1 MKTGL
6 AELIGRCTEEYPA
19 APITEPEHIKDEP
32 SKNVVITLVKS
43 GNAIPSTD
51 IPVYEL
57 PEEDRRTDY
66 RSAVTKLGHKFLSLV
81 ATSRKRKELE
91 KRIEEANLM
100 RQTQGRYAWLE
111 SAHPVV
117 GEAISALR
125 KSHQDTAVYISETN
139 RALEEAKE
147 LIAASDRDLEGLAE
161 EVSIAEADIQSS
173 AYQDNIKSNFGE
185 ETLKSALKKL
195 EEDVSER
202 KKRIPEVIRE
212 KEYISRLLKHY
223 SDILVSCRATLTA
236 LEEATEKA
244 SEQRMDIERTLQTY
258 RGLTRNQIRAVNAIG
273 FLEGTN
279 RITKELK
286 EGISYVDNLFHR
298 VAESYSLQPVDY
310 TPAPD
315 PELSQAR
322 LELKRLKE

>member
-6 AELIGRCTEEYPA
+6 AELIEVCTVKYPA
-19 APITEPEHIKDEP
+19 APITEPEHIKDEAF
-32 SKNVVITLVKS
+32 KNVVITLVKS
-43 GNAIPSTD
+43 GNAVPSTD

-57 PEEDRRTDY
+57 PEEDKRTDY
-66 RSAVTKLGHKFLSLV
+66 RPAVKRLWHKLFSLV
-81 ATSRKRKELE
+81 ATSRRIKKLE
-91 KRIEEANLM
+91 KRIEEVNLM

-111 SAHPVV
+111 SAHPIV

-125 KSHQDTAVYISETN
+125 KSHQDTASYISETN

-147 LIAASDRDLEGLAE
+147 LIAAGDKDLEGLAE
-161 EVSIAEADIQSS
+161 EISIAKADIQSS
-173 AYQDNIKSNFGE
+173 AYQDYIKSNFGE
-185 ETLKSALKKL
+185 ETLKSTLEKL

-223 SDILVSCRATLTA
+223 SGILVSCMATLSA

-258 RGLTRNQIRAVNAIG
+258 RGLTRNQIRAVNAIS
-273 FLEGTN
+273 FLDETN
-279 RITKELK
+279 KITKELK
-286 EGISYVDNLFHR
+286 EGISDVDSLFHR
-298 VAESYSLQPVDY
+298 VAESYSLAPADY

-322 LELKRLKE
+322 TDLKRLKE